1 MILTDVKTSIFF
13 DIDKIRNDFPI
24 FKNNPDLVFL
34 DNASTTQKPQAVIN
48 TISSF
53 YENYNANTHRGIYQ
67 IAELATS
74 KYEDSRKNVADFIGA
89 KDSRSIVFTKGTT
102 ESINLV
108 ANSWGNKNLSSG
120 DEVLITEMEHHSNI
134 VPWQLICEQKGAK
147 LRYMPINE
155 DGTLDISNLEDY
167 ITKKTK
173 IVCLI
178 HQSNVFG
185 TINPVEKIVQF
196 AHDMGALVL
205 VDGAQS
211 AAHSEVDVDRL
222 GCDFFTFSG
231 HKMLGPTGVGVLFA
245 KPDILD
251 KMPPFLGG
259 GQMIQ
264 KVDLDRSTWNEIPF
278 KFEAGTPNIAQVI
291 GLSAAID
298 YLQVLDLK
306 IIEQYEK
313 ELLSYAEQKLKDIPE
328 LTIYG
333 NSKKK
338 GPVIS
343 FNLKNIHPHD
353 VAHLLDTFG
362 IAIRAGHHCAQPIMK
377 KLNVSA
383 TNRASFYFYN
393 TFEEID
399 KLADGL
405 TKVVSIFK

>member
-1 MILTDVKTSIFF
+1 MILADVKTSNLF

-34 DNASTTQKPQAVIN
+34 DNASTTQKPQIVIN
-48 TISSF
+48 AISYF

-89 KDSRSIVFTKGTT
+89 KDNRSIVFTKGTT

-108 ANSWGNKNLSSG
+108 ANSWGNENLSSG

-147 LRYMPINE
+147 LRYIPINE
-155 DGTLDISNLEDY
+155 DGTLDISNLENY

-211 AAHSEVDVDRL
+211 AAHSEVNVDRL

-306 IIEQYEK
+306 IIEKYETK
-313 ELLSYAEQKLKDIPE
+313 LLSYAEQKLKDIPE

-338 GPVIS
+338 GSVIS

-377 KLNVSA
+377 KLNVAA